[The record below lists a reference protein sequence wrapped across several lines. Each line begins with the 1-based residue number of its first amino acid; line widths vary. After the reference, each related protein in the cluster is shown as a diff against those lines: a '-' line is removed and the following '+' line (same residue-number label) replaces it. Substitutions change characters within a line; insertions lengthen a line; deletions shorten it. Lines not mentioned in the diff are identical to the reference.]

1 MDPLALLAGSGD
13 DAALARNMQDLFG
26 EQGFNPL
33 ALFAG
38 ETRYLAVFIA
48 PLPPPLEAAVMRLVM
63 EEDGPL
69 LAMVEQFTAGG
80 LSPAEARNRVKE
92 LFSAAQGM
100 CVVVL
105 VDDQG
110 PSIAQQLFFGQL
122 DDAYRAHV
130 LGLFREDFPG
140 RDPLAAGLLNLGH
153 ALAHGR
159 SWPALVAAADGDDDP
174 RRFWPMLA
182 AQIARSHEEGIV
194 PNAARMGDLP
204 WWVAAS
210 MVTVEGTSPLWDA
223 DARLDLARTCLIG
236 SDIEAGCHH
245 LACLLAGKAVDDET
259 LAQVLELLAGVAVA
273 SGRPAQA
280 AAFFVHQAAALEA
293 VLGGCYELAFPRFK
307 VLAAAM
313 APLEDLMPAAEALQ
327 AADRKAFRHAMHREP
342 LWRVRVNDPGELLD
356 TQAAAELWERST
368 TFVAKR
374 LEQGTIPSFRQDD
387 VLRIP
392 RLALERWQAVM
403 DRFGLLD

>member
-26 EQGFNPL
+26 EQGFNPM

-38 ETRYLAVFIA
+38 EIRYLAVFIA
-48 PLPPPLEAAVMRLVM
+48 PLPPAVESAVARLM
-63 EEDGPL
+63 HCDDGPL

-80 LSPAEARNRVKE
+80 MAPVEARAKVKE

-110 PSIAQQLFFGQL
+110 PSIAQQLYFGHL
-122 DDAYRAHV
+122 DEAYRAHV
-130 LGLFREDFPG
+130 AGMFREDFPG
-140 RDPLAAGLLNLGH
+140 RDPLAAGLLNLRH
-153 ALAHGR
+153 ALDHGR
-159 SWPALVAAADGDDDP
+159 RWPDLVAAADGDDDP

-182 AQIARSHEEGIV
+182 AHIARSHEEGIV

-204 WWVAAS
+204 WWVAVS
-210 MVTVEGTSPLWDA
+210 MVTVEGASPLWDA
-223 DARLDLARTCLIG
+223 DARLNLTRTCLIG

-245 LACLLAGKAVDDET
+245 LACLLAAAAVDDET
-259 LAQVLELLAGVAVA
+259 LAEILDLLAAVAVT
-273 SGRPAQA
+273 SGQPAQA
-280 AAFFVHQAAALEA
+280 ALFFVRQAALLDE
-293 VLGGCYELAFPRFK
+293 VLGGCWELAFPRFR

-342 LWRVRVNDPGELLD
+342 LWRVRVNNPGELLD
-356 TQAAAELWERST
+356 TQAAAELLDRST

-387 VLRIP
+387 AVRIP
-392 RLALERWQAVM
+392 RLALERWKAVM
-403 DRFGLLD
+403 DHFELLD